1 MRLSLRTRSF
11 RWIVAGIVVA
21 ASLLVA
27 STWHYFGQTWDE
39 PEHLASGLTLVEHD
53 HYVYDIQ
60 HPPLARLMIAIGPYL
75 AGARSLDL
83 PPPDGGPEGR
93 EILYREGH
101 YDLYLMLAR
110 LGALPFLAVLLA
122 ATWAWSRA
130 AQAPLTGPANPPSA
144 TDSRDVTALLAVAIV
159 AATPP
164 LLGHA
169 GLASLDVAAAGTCL
183 FALWALLQWTLRPT
197 LGTAAVFGATLAL
210 ATSTKLS
217 ALPFIGLAAIALFA
231 LRSYC
236 RDEARRDE
244 PVAAPRRLRQWCA
257 DFGLI
262 AAIVAVWLTLIYGGR
277 FVYLTDPTF
286 GYAHAIDYVFGTSG
300 SLRDAVRWAAHYVP
314 VPEALPL
321 LLGGIEALEVHNA
334 SGHLSYLLGQTRLT
348 GWWYFYVVALA
359 AKLPL
364 PLLGFG
370 TAGLC
375 GLTIEGIRRRSL
387 RLLATPVVF
396 LVVLGFC
403 SSFSRINIGVRH
415 VLVLIPLLALAAAW
429 LVVRLWH
436 WSMSLGL
443 SGRLALRTATVALL
457 LWQAS
462 ELPRAYP
469 DYLAYFNE
477 AVPHPEEVLVDSDL
491 DWGQDLRRLEHR
503 AKELSLPRLG
513 LAYLGSADPT
523 REHLPPL
530 VMLRPGERVTGWVA
544 INELARVQG
553 GRGYAWLNAYS
564 PRERI
569 GKTID
574 LYFIGPVT
582 AAASAAHAAHSPL
595 SPHPLH

>member
-1 MRLSLRTRSF
+1 MRPSLGTGSF
-11 RWIVAGIVVA
+11 RGIVVGIA
-21 ASLLVA
+21 LGASLLVA
-27 STWHYFGQTWDE
+27 STWSYFGQTWDE
-39 PEHLASGLTLVEHD
+39 PEHLASGLSLLEHD

-60 HPPLARLMIAIGPYL
+60 HPPLARVLIAVGPYL

-101 YDLYLMLAR
+101 YDLFLTLAR

-130 AQAPLTGPANPPSA
+130 AQWPVPGSGGGAPPGRVDHRVDL
-144 TDSRDVTALLAVAIV
+144 TALLAVGIV

-169 GLASLDVAAAGTCL
+169 GLATLDVAAAGTCL
-183 FALWALLQWTLRPT
+183 FGLWGLLRWVLRPT
-197 LGTAAVFGATLAL
+197 LGTAAAFGATLAL

-217 ALPFIGLAAIALFA
+217 ALPFLGLAALALLA
-231 LRSYC
+231 IRPWMRGDVAPPVPGAPS
-236 RDEARRDE
+236 RR
-244 PVAAPRRLRQWCA
+244 VAHWIGELA
-257 DFGLI
+257 LI
-262 AAIVAVWLTLIYGGR
+262 AAIVAVWLTIAYGGR
-277 FVYLTDPTF
+277 FVYLTDPQF
-286 GYAHAIDYVFGTSG
+286 GYAHAIDYVFGTHG
-300 SLRDAVRWAAHYVP
+300 HLRDAVRWAAHFVP

-334 SGHLSYLLGQTRLT
+334 SGHLSYLLGQTRSG
-348 GWWYFYVVALA
+348 GWWYFYLVALA

-370 TAGLC
+370 VAGLC
-375 GLTIEGIRRRSL
+375 GLTAEGVRRRSL
-387 RLLATPVVF
+387 RLLATPVIF
-396 LVVLGFC
+396 AVVLSFC
-403 SSFSRINIGVRH
+403 SGFSHINLGVRH

-429 LVVRLWH
+429 LVQRLWS
-436 WSMSLGL
+436 WSRECLPTA
-443 SGRLALRTATVALL
+443 RVALRTVTVALL

-462 ELPRAYP
+462 ALPLAYP

-503 AKELSLPRLG
+503 ARELSLPRLG

-523 REHLPPL
+523 REPLPPL
-530 VMLRPGERVTGWVA
+530 VMLHPGERATGWVA
-544 INELARVQG
+544 INELARVKG
-553 GRGYAWLNAYS
+553 GRGYAWLNGYA

-574 LYFIGPVT
+574 LYFIGPST
-582 AAASAAHAAHSPL
+582 ASAATHSARA
-595 SPHPLH
+595 SHPLH